1 MCVTDMIKYRDAI
14 ASKKAKNELWMEVSL
29 CCDWGF
35 DFGQGRGMAA
45 VGGEAQLQGGLGL
58 DIGS

>member
-1 MCVTDMIKYRDAI
+1 MIKYRDAI